1 MADEIN
7 NFRLKIRN
15 TASLK
20 RRELLFGLAEA
31 QLLDTEIAALETH
44 IEKLELELLQTKTM
58 SIDIVGR
65 DF

>member
-1 MADEIN
+1 MTDEID

-20 RRELLFGLAEA
+20 RRELSFGLAEA
-31 QLLDTEIAALETH
+31 QLLDAEIVALEKQ

>member
-1 MADEIN
+1 MTDEID

-20 RRELLFGLAEA
+20 RRELSFGLAEA
-31 QLLDTEIAALETH
+31 QLLDAEVAALEAR

-65 DF
+65 EF

>member
-1 MADEIN
+1 
-7 NFRLKIRN
+7 
-15 TASLK
+15 
-20 RRELLFGLAEA
+20 LAEA

-58 SIDIVGR
+58 TIDIVGR

>member
-1 MADEIN
+1 MADEID

-20 RRELLFGLAEA
+20 RRELSFGLAEA
-31 QLLDTEIAALETH
+31 QLLDAEIVALEKQ

-58 SIDIVGR
+58 SIDIIGR

>member
-1 MADEIN
+1 MTDEIK

-20 RRELLFGLAEA
+20 RRELSFGLAEA
-31 QLLDTEIAALETH
+31 QLLDSEVAALEAR

>member
-1 MADEIN
+1 MTNEID

-20 RRELLFGLAEA
+20 RRELSFGLAEA
-31 QLLDTEIAALETH
+31 QLLDSEVAALEAR

>member
-1 MADEIN
+1 MTNEID

-20 RRELLFGLAEA
+20 RRELSFGLAEA
-31 QLLDTEIAALETH
+31 RLLDAEIAALEER

>member
-1 MADEIN
+1 MADEIKH
-7 NFRLKIRN
+7 FRLKIRN

-20 RRELLFGLAEA
+20 RRELSFGLAEA
-31 QLLDTEIAALETH
+31 TLLDTEIAALETH

>member
-20 RRELLFGLAEA
+20 RRELSFGLAEA
-31 QLLDTEIAALETH
+31 QLLDTEIKALETH

>member
-1 MADEIN
+1 MTDEIN

-15 TASLK
+15 TISLK
-20 RRELLFGLAEA
+20 RRELSFGLAEA
-31 QLLDTEIAALETH
+31 ELLDAEIAALQSH
-44 IEKLELELLQTKTM
+44 IEKLETELLQQKTM

>member
-20 RRELLFGLAEA
+20 RRELSFGLAEA
-31 QLLDTEIAALETH
+31 QLLDTEISALETH

>member
-1 MADEIN
+1 MANEID

-15 TASLK
+15 TSSLK
-20 RRELLFGLAEA
+20 RRELSFGLAEA
-31 QLLDTEIAALETH
+31 QLLDEEIVALQSH

>member
-1 MADEIN
+1 MADEIK

-20 RRELLFGLAEA
+20 RRELSFGLAEA
-31 QLLDTEIAALETH
+31 QLLDAEIAALETH

>member
-1 MADEIN
+1 MADEID

-20 RRELLFGLAEA
+20 RRELSFGLAEA
-31 QLLDTEIAALETH
+31 QLLDAEIAALEAR

>member
-1 MADEIN
+1 MADEID

-20 RRELLFGLAEA
+20 RRELSFGLAEA
-31 QLLDTEIAALETH
+31 QLLDAEIVALEKQ

>member
-1 MADEIN
+1 MADEID

-20 RRELLFGLAEA
+20 RRELSFGLAEA
-31 QLLDTEIAALETH
+31 QLLDAEIVVLEAH
-44 IEKLELELLQTKTM
+44 IEKLEQELLQTKTM
-58 SIDIVGR
+58 SIDIIGR

>member
-1 MADEIN
+1 MTNEID

-15 TASLK
+15 TISLK
-20 RRELLFGLAEA
+20 RREIQFGLAEA
-31 QLLDTEIAALETH
+31 QLLDAEIAALQSH

-58 SIDIVGR
+58 SIDIIGR

>member
-1 MADEIN
+1 MADEIK

-20 RRELLFGLAEA
+20 RRELSFGLAEA
-31 QLLDTEIAALETH
+31 QLLDTEIVALEAH

>member
-1 MADEIN
+1 MADEIK

-20 RRELLFGLAEA
+20 RRELSFGLAEA
-31 QLLDTEIAALETH
+31 QLLDTEIAALEAQ

>member
-1 MADEIN
+1 MADEID

-20 RRELLFGLAEA
+20 RRELSFGLAEA
-31 QLLDTEIAALETH
+31 QLLDAEIAALEAQ

>member
-1 MADEIN
+1 MTNEID

-15 TASLK
+15 TISLK
-20 RRELLFGLAEA
+20 RRELQFGLAEA
-31 QLLDTEIAALETH
+31 QLLDAEIATLQSQ

>member
-1 MADEIN
+1 MTDEID

-20 RRELLFGLAEA
+20 RRELSFGLAEA
-31 QLLDTEIAALETH
+31 QLLDAEIAALEER

>member
-1 MADEIN
+1 MTDEIN

-20 RRELLFGLAEA
+20 RRELSFGLAEA

>member
-1 MADEIN
+1 MTDEID

-15 TASLK
+15 TISLK
-20 RRELLFGLAEA
+20 RREIQFGLAEA
-31 QLLDTEIAALETH
+31 QLLDTEIAALQSH

>member
-1 MADEIN
+1 MTSEID

-15 TASLK
+15 TISLK
-20 RRELLFGLAEA
+20 RREIQFGLAEA
-31 QLLDTEIAALETH
+31 QLLDTEIAALQSQ

>member
-1 MADEIN
+1 MTNEID

-15 TASLK
+15 TISLK
-20 RRELLFGLAEA
+20 RRELKFGIAEA
-31 QLLDTEIAALETH
+31 QLLDEEIAALQSH
-44 IEKLELELLQTKTM
+44 IEKLETELLQNKTM

>member
-1 MADEIN
+1 MADEIK

-20 RRELLFGLAEA
+20 RRELSFGLAEA

>member
-1 MADEIN
+1 MTDEID

-20 RRELLFGLAEA
+20 RRELSFGLTEA
-31 QLLDTEIAALETH
+31 QLLDSEIAALEAR

>member
-1 MADEIN
+1 MMNEID

-20 RRELLFGLAEA
+20 RRELSFGLAEA
-31 QLLDTEIAALETH
+31 QLLEAEIAALEER

>member
-20 RRELLFGLAEA
+20 RRELSFGLAEA

>member
-1 MADEIN
+1 MTDEIN

-20 RRELLFGLAEA
+20 RRELSFGLAEA
-31 QLLDTEIAALETH
+31 QLLDSEIVALETQ

>member
-1 MADEIN
+1 MTDEID

-20 RRELLFGLAEA
+20 RRELSFGLAEA
-31 QLLDTEIAALETH
+31 QLLDAEIVALERQ

>member
-15 TASLK
+15 TSSL
-20 RRELLFGLAEA
+20 RRKELSFGLNEA
-31 QLLDTEIAALETH
+31 QALNQEIVDLESH
-44 IEKLELELLQTKTM
+44 IEKLELELLQTKTL
-58 SIDIVGR
+58 SVDIIGR

>member
-1 MADEIN
+1 MADEID

-20 RRELLFGLAEA
+20 RRELSFGLAEA
-31 QLLDTEIAALETH
+31 KLLDDEIAALEAK

-58 SIDIVGR
+58 TIDIVGR